1 MHRIII
7 FIFRRL
13 PNSNSLI
20 IPRARTWESPMAHLS
35 RHQFKTHLQKAFSA
49 ASHLKPTSSYTIT
62 CFGKRKIVVNA
73 QNKEQNS
80 TPLINTW
87 RQKCHWRL
95 CARCGAAKLIDAIIA
110 HPFHFARQPR
120 QTYRKQSEREKKR
133 IYLSICGLSFLGA
146 RDKNLSNNLI
156 IMKTMKRVSS
166 RAAKPA
172 RKLHQVW
179 RCVL

>member
-1 MHRIII
+1 
-7 FIFRRL
+7 
-13 PNSNSLI
+13 
-20 IPRARTWESPMAHLS
+20 MAHLS

-95 CARCGAAKLIDAIIA
+95 CARWSRAKLIDAIIA

-166 RAAKPA
+166 RSQASQKAASGME
-172 RKLHQVW
+172 V
-179 RCVL
+179 CVIVL